1 MSSLKKKARVAGL
14 VFIAASAAGL
24 LRLMYIPR
32 TLFVHANAAAT
43 ADNIAAH
50 ELLFRAGIVGQLLA
64 AALWIFVPLTLYRL
78 LEGVDHALA
87 VLMVILGSLMQVP
100 IFFVNSISDAAAL
113 LCVRGADSLSAFDKP
128 RRDALAMMFLTLH
141 HDLDL
146 ANAIFWGLWLLP
158 LGLLVYRSRFLPRF
172 LGAWLMLECPAWLAF
187 SITGLLFPGHENRVL
202 ALGQPL
208 MLAEIATMFWLAIRG
223 ANERPR
229 VQTRA

>member
-1 MSSLKKKARVAGL
+1 MRSLKKNARVAGL
-14 VFIAASAAGL
+14 VFIAASVAGL
-24 LRLMYIPR
+24 LRFMYIPR
-32 TLFVHANAAAT
+32 VLFVHANAAAT

-64 AALWIFVPLTLYRL
+64 AVLWIFVPLTLYRL

-100 IFFVNSISDAAAL
+100 IFFVNATSDAAAL
-113 LCVRGADSLSAFDKP
+113 LCVRGADALSAFDKP
-128 RRDALAMMFLTLH
+128 HRDALAMMFLTLH

-172 LGAWLMLECPAWLAF
+172 LGVWLMLECPTWLAF
-187 SITGLLFPGHENRVL
+187 SSIGLLFPGHENRVL

-229 VQTRA
+229 VPTKT